1 MGTLCGWASIDEK
14 GKATGGQKGD
24 QTGREVRTGNWYNF
38 GRKQGSKGSN
48 SNEAV
53 M

>member
-38 GRKQGSKGSN
+38 
-48 SNEAV
+48 
-53 M
+53 